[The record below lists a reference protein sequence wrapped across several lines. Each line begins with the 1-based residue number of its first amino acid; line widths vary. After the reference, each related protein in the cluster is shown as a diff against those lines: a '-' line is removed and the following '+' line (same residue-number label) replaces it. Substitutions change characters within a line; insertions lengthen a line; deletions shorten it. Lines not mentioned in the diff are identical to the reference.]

1 MQPQGTIR
9 TERLDLVPAT
19 REMLAADRG
28 DRGELRRVLGA
39 TLPPS
44 WPPSLL
50 DDATCAEFLR
60 LMADGTD
67 KNFRLWYWVLRGNGG
82 RERTLIGSG
91 GTSSYPQEP
100 ETVMIGYSVV
110 EGFEGYGYA
119 TEAVRHML
127 PVIFTFPGIRR
138 IVATTFPELKGSIR
152 VLERNGFVPVP
163 EHHAGSGIGEGTI
176 AFVREKPDCR

>member
-1 MQPQGTIR
+1 MQPRGTIR

-28 DRGELRRVLGA
+28 DRVHLRRILGA
-39 TLPPS
+39 AIPPS

-60 LMADGTD
+60 LMTDGTD
-67 KNFRLWYWVLRGNGG
+67 NNFRVWYWMLRGRCG
-82 RERTLIGSG
+82 RGQILIGSG
-91 GTSSYPQEP
+91 GTSSCPQEP
-100 ETVMIGYSVV
+100 GTVMIGYSVAG
-110 EGFEGYGYA
+110 GFEGSGYA
-119 TEAVRHML
+119 TEAVRHMI

-152 VLERNGFVPVP
+152 VLEKNGFVPVP
-163 EHHAGSGIGEGTI
+163 AHRAGNGIGEGTI
-176 AFVREKPDCR
+176 AFVREMTDPD